1 MNFIN
6 LNILELYHPVMA
18 KCPHCKDVINLSQL
32 ITEEFE
38 DGDLLFK
45 FLGLSCPRCEV
56 LLKIQKIDWL
66 IDWAVLAL
74 FYQLLLDFPTLA
86 YSITSLFFVLLI
98 DFIEHSKFLVIM

>member
-38 DGDLLFK
+38 DGDDDIHK
-45 FLGLSCPRCEV
+45 RVYGINTSPH
-56 LLKIQKIDWL
+56 
-66 IDWAVLAL
+66 
-74 FYQLLLDFPTLA
+74 
-86 YSITSLFFVLLI
+86 YSERIAITIL
-98 DFIEHSKFLVIM
+98 